1 MNQHHL
7 ILHLSLIDGVGPSI
21 IQKIIA
27 HKPAKIAWHELYNF
41 SVSDWM
47 QLAIAPQIAQKIVSG
62 LQQDNRLEKELMLIE
77 KNQFNW
83 MTILDANYPELLRL
97 IHVPPAVLYWRGS
110 LNENNKKNLA
120 VVGARKADRYGQQ
133 VIDRIIPELVSYD
146 YTIVSGGAAG
156 ADSMAHQAT
165 LDAGGKT
172 IAVFGSGLL
181 FPYPY
186 TNKKLFA
193 QIIECGGALVSA
205 FSLQTEP
212 YPGNFPARNRI
223 IAGLSMGVI
232 VVQAARKSGARI
244 TAQFALE
251 QGRDVF
257 AVPGDIDSALSDGCH
272 ALIQEGAKLVTSSHD
287 ILYEYGIDLHE
298 PKAPNNAPAK
308 KVEKRVRCSKAD
320 CYPDG
325 SIQQRVIS
333 MCAQLRSIDD
343 LAVHTKTSLSELQTV
358 MFQLQMDG
366 VIEQDFT
373 GLWKVE

>member
-1 MNQHHL
+1 
-7 ILHLSLIDGVGPSI
+7 
-21 IQKIIA
+21 
-27 HKPAKIAWHELYNF
+27 
-41 SVSDWM
+41 
-47 QLAIAPQIAQKIVSG
+47 
-62 LQQDNRLEKELMLIE
+62 
-77 KNQFNW
+77 
-83 MTILDANYPELLRL
+83 
-97 IHVPPAVLYWRGS
+97 
-110 LNENNKKNLA
+110 
-120 VVGARKADRYGQQ
+120 
-133 VIDRIIPELVSYD
+133 
-146 YTIVSGGAAG
+146 
-156 ADSMAHQAT
+156 
-165 LDAGGKT
+165 
-172 IAVFGSGLL
+172 
-181 FPYPY
+181 
-186 TNKKLFA
+186 
-193 QIIECGGALVSA
+193 
-205 FSLQTEP
+205 
-212 YPGNFPARNRI
+212 
-223 IAGLSMGVI
+223 MGVI